1 MRVVVIGATGHV
13 GSYLVPR
20 LVRAGH
26 EVIAISRGER
36 EPYHPDAAWER
47 VQRIPLDRVA
57 AEAARTFGEA
67 IAGLNADAV
76 VDMVCFTRAS
86 AEQLVQALRGRAS
99 LLVSC
104 GSIWARG
111 TLTAV
116 PAAEDEGG
124 APWGEYGVGKAE
136 IEEFLL
142 AESRRPGGLPAVVL
156 HPGHISGPGW
166 PVINPAGNLDATV
179 WQRLA
184 AGEQLVLPN
193 LGLETLHHVHADD
206 VAQAFQLAVERGL
219 EKGPEC
225 TDAVAGN
232 SFYVVSERALTLRGF
247 AEAVAGWFGRA
258 ANLRFAPIDEFRAS
272 TTAEF
277 AETSLAHVGR
287 SQSMSIEKA
296 RRLLGYSPRYSS
308 LEAVREA
315 MAWQEAHGLL
325 TLPDGKTL
333 A

>member
-26 EVIAISRGER
+26 EVIAISRGQR

-47 VQRIPLDRVA
+47 VQRIRLDRVA
-57 AEAARTFGEA
+57 EEAAGTFGQT
-67 IAGLNADAV
+67 IADLNADAV

-86 AEQLVQALRGRAS
+86 AEQLVRALRGHAS

-116 PAAEDEGG
+116 PATESEGG

-136 IEEFLL
+136 IEEFLI
-142 AESRRPGGLPAVVL
+142 AESQRPGGLPSIVL

-166 PVINPAGNLDATV
+166 PVINPAGNLDPSV
-179 WQRLA
+179 WERLA
-184 AGEQLVLPN
+184 AGDELVLPN

-219 EKGPEC
+219 EDPN
-225 TDAVAGN
+225 AVAGE
-232 SFYVVSERALTLRGF
+232 SYYVVSERALTLRGF
-247 AEAVAGWFGRA
+247 AEAVAGWFGVP
-258 ANLRFAPIDEFRAS
+258 ANIRFAPIEEFRAS
-272 TTAEF
+272 TTAEY
-277 AETSLAHVGR
+277 AETTLAHVGR

-296 RRLLGYSPRYSS
+296 RHLLGYAPRYTS

-315 MAWQEAHGLL
+315 IQHLGN
-325 TLPDGKTL
+325 
-333 A
+333 